1 MYHFLN
7 QNMLIRTLS
16 IKNGVK
22 TLVPESLF
30 NEDGLRQHFVK
41 EETVKFL
48 QANQGLGTT
57 FGELYVP
64 KFSSLF

>member
-30 NEDGLRQHFVK
+30 NEDGLRQHFIK

-48 QANQGLGTT
+48 QAN
-57 FGELYVP
+57 
-64 KFSSLF
+64 